1 MGAFDDL
8 IPQKQQTGNGL
19 FTDLIP
25 SAPPGTVVAPPVA
38 SPVHAAAQ
46 SMGAADASFGEQ
58 RRQPELRAYEPTWRD
73 RLARMLMP
81 DERAS
86 PLRERVVE
94 GLLGSRGI
102 GRTGAVPAA
111 DFTPL
116 GLLLA
121 ADEMKRAEESGDV
134 LGVAANAAAMIPAP
148 GVGPA
153 VRAARSALPSVA
165 PEIVREAE
173 SFTNLGVRSFG
184 PAFSQGPVASVAKQ
198 LSETPIIGAP
208 VRKALEESLEGSSR
222 AAKDVA
228 GRYGAAER
236 PDQAG
241 EIVRE
246 GIERYK
252 DARPSE
258 IVERE
263 AGSFT
268 PEQLREIIAAPSRDT
283 SLKTKQAA
291 LYEQAW
297 SNIPDAMRQGRAEK
311 DLPRVLGDMPATRS
325 LLEQIQGRNLRMIN
339 ASAQGA
345 EGAAKPVAAGGLVGR
360 MVDAML
366 NPKWRATLQ
375 TMRDIRSD
383 FRRLASGLGDTEKN
397 TLRLSDLDRLQS
409 TITQDMVNLLQRNVA
424 EYRRLGQP
432 QTAQAMERAIR
443 EFRRADQFTR
453 AAMQRME
460 KIEKLFNAD
469 SAEALY
475 RNVANAALGR
485 GRGDLQKLRVLR
497 KTLRNDEWGDVAS
510 AVIRQLGEPVGSA
523 REAAEKIGFSV
534 ESFMTRWNNMS
545 PEAQAILFGGEH
557 KAAMDDLVRVARR
570 LANVE
575 ALANRSRSGTNTLNV
590 TGLLG
595 AGGAMFAGADAFVT
609 ALGTAGTG
617 FAASVLFS
625 RPQYVRWAT
634 KYAVLR
640 SRVLS
645 GQPGQVNAQAA
656 LSAHVG
662 RLAQMAKDD
671 PQLEQ
676 VVRLIAD
683 DNVRGE
689 EQNGPDQP

>member
-1 MGAFDDL
+1 MPNIFDQFD
-8 IPQKQQTGNGL
+8 PQ
-19 FTDLIP
+19 P
-25 SAPPGTVVAPPVA
+25 APAPRNVFDQFDAPTGTVIAPPVA
-38 SPVHAAAQ
+38 SPVQAAAQ
-46 SMGAADASFGEQ
+46 SIGAANAAFGGE
-58 RRQPELRAYEPTWRD
+58 RRQPELRSYEPTWRD
-73 RLARMLMP
+73 RLARLLMP

-116 GLLLA
+116 GLILA

-134 LGVAANAAAMIPAP
+134 LGVVTNAAAMIPAP

-153 VRAARSALPSVA
+153 ARAVKSALPSVA
-165 PEIVREAE
+165 TEIVQDAQA
-173 SFTNLGVRSFG
+173 FTNLGVRPFG

-198 LSETPIIGAP
+198 ISETPLIGAP
-208 VRKALEESLEGSSR
+208 VRKALEESLEGTSK
-222 AAKDVA
+222 AARDVA

-246 GIERYK
+246 GIERYR

-263 AGSFT
+263 ASGYS
-268 PEQLREIIAAPSRDT
+268 PEQRRAIIASPARDT

-297 SNIPDAMRQGRAEK
+297 SNIPDEMRQGRSVEG
-311 DLPRVLGDMPATRS
+311 LPRVLGDMPATRS
-325 LLEQIQGRNLRMIN
+325 LLEEIQGRNLRMIN
-339 ASAQGA
+339 KSA
-345 EGAAKPVAAGGLVGR
+345 EGAEAVARPIAAGGLVGR

-366 NPKWRATLQ
+366 NKNWKASLQ

-424 EYRRLGQP
+424 EYRKLGQTG
-432 QTAQAMERAIR
+432 TAQAMERAIR

-475 RNVANAALGR
+475 RNIANSALGR

-523 REAAEKIGFSV
+523 REAAERMGFSV

-545 PEAQAILFGGEH
+545 PEAKGILFGGEH
-557 KAAMDDLVRVARR
+557 KAALDDLVRVARR

-575 ALANRSRSGTNTLNV
+575 ALANRSRSGTNVLNV
-590 TGLLG
+590 SALLG
-595 AGGAMFAGADAFVT
+595 TGGAMASGFDGFMT

-645 GQPGQVNAQAA
+645 GQPGQVNARAA
-656 LSAHVG
+656 LNAHVG

-676 VVRLIAD
+676 VVRPIAD